1 MEGGR
6 TPRGLE
12 ETVLAD
18 PGSFLRKRESNLPTC
33 ATTDTVHASVGFSFK
48 NGRLI
53 LPRSVRHAAAFLQMI
68 RFYNHQNF
76 SIVIFGALFFSER
89 PHTPTLETPFLGL
102 ISLYFS
108 FNVCLYGEGIQPRPN
123 TNLA

>member
-18 PGSFLRKRESNLPTC
+18 PGSFLRKRETNPPTC
-33 ATTDTVHASVGFSFK
+33 ATTDSVLHATVGFSFK
-48 NGRLI
+48 NGRLL
-53 LPRSVRHAAAFLQMI
+53 LPRSIRHAAAFLQLI

-76 SIVIFGALFFSER
+76 SIVIFGALFFSEQ
-89 PHTPTLETPFLGL
+89 PATPTLEAPFLGL

-108 FNVCLYGEGIQPRPN
+108 FNVCLYGERE
-123 TNLA
+123 LSHA